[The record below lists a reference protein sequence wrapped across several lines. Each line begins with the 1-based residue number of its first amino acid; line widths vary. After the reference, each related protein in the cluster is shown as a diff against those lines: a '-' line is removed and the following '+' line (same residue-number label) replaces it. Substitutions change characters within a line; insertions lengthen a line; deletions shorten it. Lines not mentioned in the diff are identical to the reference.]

1 VEANSNLKEAA
12 KQGDEMIAKKNKV
25 TVEIYGGTYPLKS
38 DAEPERII
46 KVATLLDERMRQ
58 TAFSNPRMNTTMVAI
73 LAALNIADDYLR
85 LQNDYQ
91 QLLRML
97 NDK

>member
-1 VEANSNLKEAA
+1 MS
-12 KQGDEMIAKKNKV
+12 AKKNKV

-38 DAEPERII
+38 DAAPERII
-46 KVATLLDERMRQ
+46 KVAALLNERMRQ
-58 TAFSNPRMNTTMVAI
+58 TAFSNPQMNTTMVAI